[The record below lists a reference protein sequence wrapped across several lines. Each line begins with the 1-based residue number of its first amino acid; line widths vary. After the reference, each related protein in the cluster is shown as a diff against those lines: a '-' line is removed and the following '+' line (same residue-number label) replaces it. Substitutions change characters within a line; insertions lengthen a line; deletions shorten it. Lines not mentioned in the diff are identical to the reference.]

1 MKRGYTLIELVLVLA
16 IITIL
21 MLPTLNISKSYREAI
36 RRVKGKSIIN
46 EISNLISYSK
56 YYCRHYDSYGL
67 IEVNSNEGKITF
79 KDTSGKRKII
89 KTILLEEGFKF
100 TSNNS
105 FEISKIGNI
114 QKSDTIR
121 VIDKEGKVYRVTIA
135 NGIGTV
141 NIYEGE

>member
-89 KTILLEEGFKF
+89 KTILLEEGF
-100 TSNNS
+100 
-105 FEISKIGNI
+105 
-114 QKSDTIR
+114 
-121 VIDKEGKVYRVTIA
+121 
-135 NGIGTV
+135 
-141 NIYEGE
+141 